1 MTVLNRDGTP
11 ANTVPLCVTSANAAN
26 ATATATLPAVVGQ
39 TNYIE
44 AVIISGAGATL
55 GSIVEATITG
65 LAGGT
70 ISMPLSV
77 PAGALLGMG
86 PTVIRLPRPI
96 RAVADN
102 TAIVVTLPALGAGS
116 LNARVTAIGFVG

>member
-11 ANTVPLCVTSANAAN
+11 ANTVPLCVTSANGAN
-26 ATATATLPAVVGQ
+26 TAVSATLGAVAGA

-65 LAGGT
+65 LSGGT

-96 RAVADN
+96 RATADN
-102 TAIVVTLPALGAGS
+102 TAIVVTLPALGVGS
-116 LNARVTAIGFVG
+116 LNARVTAICFVG